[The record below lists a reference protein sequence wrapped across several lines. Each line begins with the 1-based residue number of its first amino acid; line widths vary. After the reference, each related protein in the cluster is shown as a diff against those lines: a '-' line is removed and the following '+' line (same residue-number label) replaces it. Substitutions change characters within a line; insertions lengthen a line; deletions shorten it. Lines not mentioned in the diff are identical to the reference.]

1 MKEIL
6 LIDDDISVL
15 EEIADIFRMEGFKVI
30 TADDGLNGLQKAKTH
45 KPDIIVSDI
54 MMPNMDGIQLLSELM
69 NDFDLSLIPFIFL
82 TAKSDKSDI
91 RQGMNLGADDY
102 ITKPVCPED
111 LIEAVNNKLKKKIIY
126 EQTLLSYKNQT
137 EKMNQ
142 YILELDKKASDHQK
156 SIEKAKKI
164 QDSILQ
170 TTKFEKIKNCIDSF
184 VFYKPKDIVS
194 GDFYWCHDK
203 LTELYVAL
211 ADCTGHGVSAALL
224 TVLGNTFLNQVIIE
238 ESVPDP
244 AEALT
249 KLRSK
254 VIQAIH
260 KDSENASGYG
270 MDIALL
276 KLNRIILKLEYVGA
290 NIPLW
295 IIRSNTNKANLPDNS
310 RVFEEFGKT
319 LIEVRAQR
327 IPLREYPLKENTYVK
342 IHVDLLPGDVIYMFS
357 DGIVDQFG
365 GGESKKFLSRRLRS
379 LLLEISDLKLDMQ
392 KEKIEHCFL
401 NWKGNEEQTDDILIL
416 GMKI

>member
-1 MKEIL
+1 
-6 LIDDDISVL
+6 
-15 EEIADIFRMEGFKVI
+15 
-30 TADDGLNGLQKAKTH
+30 
-45 KPDIIVSDI
+45 
-54 MMPNMDGIQLLSELM
+54 
-69 NDFDLSLIPFIFL
+69 
-82 TAKSDKSDI
+82 
-91 RQGMNLGADDY
+91 
-102 ITKPVCPED
+102 
-111 LIEAVNNKLKKKIIY
+111 LK
-126 EQTLLSYKNQT
+126 
-137 EKMNQ
+137 
-142 YILELDKKASDHQK
+142 
-156 SIEKAKKI
+156 
-164 QDSILQ
+164 
-170 TTKFEKIKNCIDSF
+170 
-184 VFYKPKDIVS
+184 
-194 GDFYWCHDK
+194 
-203 LTELYVAL
+203 
-211 ADCTGHGVSAALL
+211 
-224 TVLGNTFLNQVIIE
+224 

-254 VIQAIH
+254 IIQAIH

-365 GGESKKFLSRRLRS
+365 GGESKKFLTRRLRS